1 MTDVGVANSYAS
13 AGVDLVAASHIKKR
27 IAQIVSPTLSDS
39 VVSGPSG
46 FGAVYDPDP
55 NGDILLVSS
64 TDSVGTKLRIAQAMA
79 KHDTVGIDI
88 VNHCINDILPSGASP
103 IFFLDYIGLGEM
115 DHDLVAEIV
124 SGLST
129 GCLEAGCAL
138 IGGETAAL
146 PGIYKSG
153 DYDLVGFVVGTVNK
167 ERLLSADNTKADDYL
182 LGIPSNGLHTN
193 GYSLVRSVFGID
205 DAPSVLDDRV
215 PGDGRTL
222 GEILLTPHRSY
233 LNLLRP
239 VMNKIK
245 TLAHITGGGL
255 IENLPRALATG
266 LSADINLSS
275 WKVPAIFEYIQNAG
289 KIEDDEM
296 FRVFN
301 MGVGM
306 VAVISPDNID
316 SVCEGIPESWII
328 GRTVEC
334 SAPSEQVR
342 FI

>member
-27 IAQIVSPTLSDS
+27 IAQLVSPTLSSS
-39 VVSGPSG
+39 VVSGPGG

-64 TDSVGTKLRIAQAMA
+64 TDSVGTKLRIAQAMG

-88 VNHCINDILPSGASP
+88 VNHCINDILPSGATP

-115 DHDLVAEIV
+115 DQDLVAEIV

-138 IGGETAAL
+138 IGEETATL
-146 PGIYKSG
+146 PCIYKSG
-153 DYDLVGFVVGTVNK
+153 DYDLVGFVVGIVNK
-167 ERLLSADNTKADDYL
+167 ERLLSADNTKAGDYL

-205 DAPSVLDDRV
+205 DDPSALEHRV
-215 PGDGRTL
+215 PEDGRTP
-222 GEILLTPHRSY
+222 GEILLIPHRSY

-266 LSADINLSS
+266 LSADISLSS

-289 KIEDDEM
+289 GIDDDEM

-306 VAVISPDNID
+306 VAVVSPDMID
-316 SVCEGIPESWII
+316 LVRENIPESWII
-328 GRTVEC
+328 GRTVKL
-334 SAPSEQVR
+334 SAPSERVR